1 MTQNSLS
8 GCQKI
13 GGIHD
18 GGWSHS
24 SVDSGGLR
32 LTGVVSMQSLLF
44 YIGVDLETEIPRPEK
59 GGVLMLAACLHILDE
74 GRQLRDQIIHILKHG
89 AFCRAQMAGPVDVL
103 HDLLIL
109 ALDLVKELADY
120 LKVSLG
126 LAVCTETAPSAAAV
140 IFSKLS
146 PVWDTIPTFSLRV
159 CWDERMLSLRWLA

>member
-1 MTQNSLS
+1 MLFP
-8 GCQKI
+8 C
-13 GGIHD
+13 
-18 GGWSHS
+18 
-24 SVDSGGLR
+24 R
-32 LTGVVSMQSLLF
+32 ALLF
-44 YIGVDLETEIPRPEK
+44 YIGVDIHMIMKEQSQLSRRVRHLETEIPRPEK

-126 LAVCTETAPSAAAV
+126 LPNHAGNRG
-140 IFSKLS
+140 LY
-146 PVWDTIPTFSLRV
+146 
-159 CWDERMLSLRWLA
+159 